1 MIGILMRV
9 VLVVQSLIIA
19 GLIFYTLSLQQQLER
34 LQAVTT
40 LPQTTQAEP
49 QPVQVKS
56 RRLLWPRISRPP
68 AAITELRL
76 CSQICRQQRR

>member
-49 QPVQVKS
+49 QPVQES